1 MPLEGHA
8 LAEVMEPVFEKQEQV
23 NNYKGNGI
31 KWLFVGAMEVL
42 EKDKERLGV
51 MNEQLKA
58 KQKSQRA
65 SLAGYSG
72 TGAYPIVGG

>member
-1 MPLEGHA
+1 M
-8 LAEVMEPVFEKQEQV
+8 AEVMEPVFEKQEQV

-65 SLAGYSG
+65 SLAVSRL
-72 TGAYPIVGG
+72 TSCSQRQNLSIKPRT